1 MVRRCLEVEKK
12 KISKETKPL
21 KLYVMG
27 NPQNAKLK
35 EVIKRKVKK
44 MYLKKK
50 NTVLIYNS
58 HSIQF
63 THLKVYNSVLFSIF
77 TDVCR
82 HHHSP
87 L

>member
-1 MVRRCLEVEKK
+1 M
-12 KISKETKPL
+12 

-27 NPQNAKLK
+27 NPQNAKIK

-44 MYLKKK
+44 MYFFLK
-50 NTVLIYNS
+50 VLIYNS

-63 THLKVYNSVLFSIF
+63 THLKVYSSVLFSIF

>member
-1 MVRRCLEVEKK
+1 MPRSRKK

-50 NTVLIYNS
+50 T
-58 HSIQF
+58 QQ
-63 THLKVYNSVLFSIF
+63 
-77 TDVCR
+77 C
-82 HHHSP
+82 
-87 L
+87 